1 MNGRRADLDLAL
13 AEALRPLVA
22 ELVEIELERRLE
34 ELAVTD
40 WLTLDET
47 GPYLRTT
54 VEALR
59 ARARR
64 GQLPGAVKDG
74 ARWRFKCRLALRAQ
88 TTRQECPPRSTPSLA
103 PSFSIVSVRS

>member
-1 MNGRRADLDLAL
+1 MNGRRADLDLGL

-40 WLTLDET
+40 WLTLEEA

-74 ARWRFKCRLALRAQ
+74 ARWLVHRPTLDQSLLGGSVAADNVNGRA
-88 TTRQECPPRSTPSLA
+88 PR
-103 PSFSIVSVRS
+103 